1 MAVNSAS
8 TTLLT
13 SSSLTTTVVDGG
25 GGGLGGGGGD
35 DSEDS
40 GSTTTIVRI
49 GADGHKT
56 VITMAAGGGMDNDF
70 RFLGECTDWV
80 TIGLVSCPT
89 LACVFSCV
97 FFFFVD
103 FSYLLSFLFFQFC
116 FFLL

>member
-1 MAVNSAS
+1 MAVNSSAT

-13 SSSLTTTVVDGG
+13 SSSLTTTVVDG
-25 GGGLGGGGGD
+25 GGGGGD

-80 TIGLVSCPT
+80 TIGLVSCPHT
-89 LACVFSCV
+89 RMRVFLCVFL
-97 FFFFVD
+97 
-103 FSYLLSFLFFQFC
+103 FSWIFSSLFSFLFLQFC
-116 FFLL
+116 FFVL